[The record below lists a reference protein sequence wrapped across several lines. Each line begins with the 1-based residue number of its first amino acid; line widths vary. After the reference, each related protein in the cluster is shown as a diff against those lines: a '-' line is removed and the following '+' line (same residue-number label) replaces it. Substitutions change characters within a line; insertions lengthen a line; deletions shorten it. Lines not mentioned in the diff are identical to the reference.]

1 MFTLYFKWTNLFTIL
16 TKFLIIIL
24 PFYVIIKVYLD
35 KVLDLWF
42 LWFFI
47 KEFLVILLFLSL
59 IYEYFFNK
67 NNKDIKVK
75 FDLIDYL
82 IFAFIWYWII
92 ITFLNWH
99 WFSNIFFWGRYD
111 FLWLI
116 VFLIYKH
123 WKIFLKEKTE
133 NLIKLFMISAWIS
146 LFFWIMVKFILW
158 EEILSLF
165 WFSIYVNQFGFWGGI
180 PIYQWVE
187 ASWIRRFQWILD
199 SPLAMWYFLILF
211 SGLFIYLNRKNI
223 DFAVVLWLIILFSLI
238 FLTYSR
244 AAMLWVLLAIFI
256 LFIFSFR
263 YIFKKYKKI
272 FLYGLVSFLIL
283 FTWLSFVFQDK
294 IYNVFLRS
302 GSTTGHF
309 TRMETWIKRF
319 VEKPLG
325 SWLATSGPAY
335 RSVFKWEQTLQTDR
349 YYIPES
355 WFVQILVE
363 WGVIYFTLFI
373 LILWNILI
381 NLYKNKNKYIFV
393 MFVWILVMNIF
404 LHIFEYTYL
413 TILLFLFLGLFYS
426 RENLQKNY

>member
-165 WFSIYVNQFGFWGGI
+165 WFSIYVSNFWFWWWI

-187 ASWIRRFQWILD
+187 ASGIRRF
-199 SPLAMWYFLILF
+199 
-211 SGLFIYLNRKNI
+211 
-223 DFAVVLWLIILFSLI
+223 
-238 FLTYSR
+238 
-244 AAMLWVLLAIFI
+244 
-256 LFIFSFR
+256 
-263 YIFKKYKKI
+263 
-272 FLYGLVSFLIL
+272 
-283 FTWLSFVFQDK
+283 
-294 IYNVFLRS
+294 
-302 GSTTGHF
+302 
-309 TRMETWIKRF
+309 
-319 VEKPLG
+319 
-325 SWLATSGPAY
+325 
-335 RSVFKWEQTLQTDR
+335 
-349 YYIPES
+349 
-355 WFVQILVE
+355 
-363 WGVIYFTLFI
+363 
-373 LILWNILI
+373 
-381 NLYKNKNKYIFV
+381 
-393 MFVWILVMNIF
+393 
-404 LHIFEYTYL
+404 
-413 TILLFLFLGLFYS
+413 
-426 RENLQKNY
+426 